1 MSEIKLLTPDELA
14 AMLQLKRRTVLD
26 TFARQ
31 PGFPASVTGAQK
43 PRWLY
48 SDVVKFLRSK
58 SAQNANNG

>member
-1 MSEIKLLTPDELA
+1 MSELRLLTPEDLA

-31 PGFPASVTGAQK
+31 EGFPASVTGKQK

-48 SDVVKFLRSK
+48 SDVVKFLKSK